1 MELGPFDFERA
12 PTTTSLWI
20 AEGVTSYYGGLI
32 VRRSGLATDED
43 YLASVSAQ
51 IRQLQASPGRL
62 LQTLEQSSAD
72 VWNNSLSGVNPAATT
87 VSYYGKGQVV
97 GFLLDAHIRRLTDGR
112 KSFDDA
118 MRLAYR
124 RYSGARGFT
133 PEQFRGVVEET
144 AGADLTDWFKK
155 AIGSTEELDYSEA
168 LDWWGLRFGEE
179 WTLEVRPDATS
190 TQGAH
195 LAAWLSGR

>member
-1 MELGPFDFERA
+1 M
-12 PTTTSLWI
+12 
-20 AEGVTSYYGGLI
+20 
-32 VRRSGLATDED
+32 RRSGLATDDD
-43 YLASVSAQ
+43 YLTSLSGQ
-51 IRQLQASPGRL
+51 IRQLQTSPGRL

-97 GFLLDAHIRRLTDGR
+97 GFLLDAHVRRLTDGR

-124 RYSGARGFT
+124 RYAGAQGFT
-133 PEQFRGVVEET
+133 AGQFRSVVEET
-144 AGADLTDWFKK
+144 AGADLAEWFTK
-155 AIGSTEELDYSEA
+155 AIGLTEELDYSEA
-168 LDWWGLRFGEE
+168 LDWWGLAFGPG
-179 WTLEVRPDATS
+179 WKLEVRPDATS
-190 TQGAH
+190 AQRAH